1 MWWGMAVTC
10 RSVAGQ
16 ARGAHRWSQS
26 QAGEGEGTAISY
38 AGAHRGQGTNS
49 VVAQQENDR
58 GGRALEQGR
67 EREVRWRLPDISAFY
82 IGVRRG

>member
-49 VVAQQENDR
+49 VVAQQEK
-58 GGRALEQGR
+58 
-67 EREVRWRLPDISAFY
+67 
-82 IGVRRG
+82 